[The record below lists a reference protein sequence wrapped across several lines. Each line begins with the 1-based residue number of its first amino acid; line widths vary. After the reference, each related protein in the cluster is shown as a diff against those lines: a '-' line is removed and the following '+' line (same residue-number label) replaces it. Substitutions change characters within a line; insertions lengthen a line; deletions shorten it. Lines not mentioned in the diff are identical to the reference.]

1 MLYFCRPNLS
11 HTITKEMAKKKVSKK
26 AAQKEELQN
35 VGEILTRSE
44 QFIENNQKSLLVA
57 LLVIVVVVSGIIL
70 FRNSYMGP
78 KEKEAQEMMFRGE
91 QYFAADSFE
100 LALYGDDYEFI
111 GFEGIIENYGITKT
125 AKLASAYAGLC
136 YKHLGD
142 YEKAIDRLNKLNAAD
157 IMVSPALTGAI
168 GDCYVELDQ
177 LQKALPY
184 FERAGQSDNNL
195 LAPIYLMKAGRVYE
209 ALGKYDSAR
218 GVYEKIKKNYP
229 LSQEGLN
236 VDRYIERTRLQ
247 KK

>member
-1 MLYFCRPNLS
+1 MLYFCTPNLS
-11 HTITKEMAKKKVSKK
+11 YTIIKEMANKNASQK
-26 AAQKEELQN
+26 AGQKDELQN
-35 VGEILTRSE
+35 VGEVLTRSE
-44 QFIENNQKSLLVA
+44 QFIENNQKNLLVA
-57 LLVIVVVVSGIIL
+57 LLVIVLVVSGVLL

-78 KEKEAQEMMFRGE
+78 REKEAQEMIFRGE

-111 GFEGIIENYGITKT
+111 GFEGIIDNYGITKT

-136 YKHLGD
+136 YKHMGD
-142 YEKAIDRLNKLNAAD
+142 YEKAIDKLSKLNAVD
-157 IMVSPALTGAI
+157 IMVSPSLTGAI

-184 FERAGQSDNNL
+184 FERAGQADNNL
-195 LAPIYLMKAGRVYE
+195 LAPVYLMKAGRVYE
-209 ALGKYDSAR
+209 ALGR
-218 GVYEKIKKNYP
+218 YEKAGEAYQRIKKNYP

-247 KK
+247 K

>member
-44 QFIENNQKSLLVA
+44 QFIENNQKVFGGSVGDR
-57 LLVIVVVVSGIIL
+57 SGGNGII
-70 FRNSYMGP
+70 FSGTVICGP